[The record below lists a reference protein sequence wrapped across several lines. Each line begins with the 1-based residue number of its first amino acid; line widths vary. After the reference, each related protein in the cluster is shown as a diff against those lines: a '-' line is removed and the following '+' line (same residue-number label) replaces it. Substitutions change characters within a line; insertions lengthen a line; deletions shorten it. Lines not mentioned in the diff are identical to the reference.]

1 MTEHKC
7 KFDSTT
13 CNSERK
19 LTNKTC
25 VNVKIVRAKK
35 IITGILAHVLVRIVS
50 I

>member
-13 CNSERK
+13 CNSQRK

-25 VNVKIVRAKK
+25 QCERKNC
-35 IITGILAHVLVRIVS
+35 
-50 I
+50 